1 MTPLIITLVFCIAIT
16 VLFLLPGF
24 FLLRVFLEKPLST
37 LPTWCLSLALGLGF
51 LNFLMIL
58 MGKTSIH
65 YTFTSL
71 SIALFSAVFTLFLGS
86 LLYRRFFLRTSPKK
100 TSEESSLSFSHTQTG
115 LFIILLVI
123 TVLIKTIYLSHA
135 ILPTATDL
143 GHHMYW
149 SKVIAESGTLPTYEK
164 SDIVTDINGNY
175 QIASPEPI
183 ADFIIGEHLPFAAIY
198 LFTGIDFLSAFPILF
213 LLFINLMSTLAL
225 VVLAQSFAQDLK
237 GHFLHSRL
245 FTRENIALAT
255 LFFFGPL
262 YTLASPQAKFVSG
275 GVVGNTLGNFFM
287 PVIFYAFYR
296 ALSEK
301 RSDFLAL
308 GMLLTF
314 SLAYIHH
321 LSTLMTLFVLIGVA
335 VTSLIIRFNSFT
347 ETLRSWFELIL
358 RPKPL
363 LVLLSACI
371 FFFGIALP
379 TYIETHAVGTA
390 LGTPTKTT
398 RTGLSFY
405 QITFSSGETRV
416 ALGLIGM
423 FLLAALSARKTYASA
438 FLLGWGGILSV
449 MTFRPNLLFIN
460 IPSNRI
466 GAYLSFPLGLLAA
479 VAFIGFFALAIS
491 QTKKHLLLP
500 GFLFLIMAFSSF
512 FFALGSGSYDNGQT
526 LLPNSKA
533 QSALETFTASR
544 FLAVH
549 TTADDVI
556 LKDTTI
562 SPLIPG

>member
-1 MTPLIITLVFCIAIT
+1 
-16 VLFLLPGF
+16 
-24 FLLRVFLEKPLST
+24 
-37 LPTWCLSLALGLGF
+37 
-51 LNFLMIL
+51 MIL

-371 FFFGIALP
+371 FFFWNSAADL
-379 TYIETHAVGTA
+379 YRN
-390 LGTPTKTT
+390 T
-398 RTGLSFY
+398 RCRHRSRHPYQDYSHWSVVLSNHIF
-405 QITFSSGETRV
+405 IWRNSR
-416 ALGLIGM
+416 
-423 FLLAALSARKTYASA
+423 
-438 FLLGWGGILSV
+438 
-449 MTFRPNLLFIN
+449 RPRSHRDV
-460 IPSNRI
+460 PSR
-466 GAYLSFPLGLLAA
+466 
-479 VAFIGFFALAIS
+479 
-491 QTKKHLLLP
+491 
-500 GFLFLIMAFSSF
+500 
-512 FFALGSGSYDNGQT
+512 
-526 LLPNSKA
+526 
-533 QSALETFTASR
+533 
-544 FLAVH
+544 
-549 TTADDVI
+549 
-556 LKDTTI
+556 
-562 SPLIPG
+562 SPQCT